1 MKIKTKQTTE
11 IELEISL
18 PYFYKAGRKTVAIL
32 KEDLQ
37 IHCSWSTDFIIYNT
51 FMEIPSE
58 QSQITAEE
66 FTREYDKTLEYLQ
79 SLKSHFFTNK

>member
-1 MKIKTKQTTE
+1 MKVKVKQTTE
-11 IELEISL
+11 VEVEISL

-37 IHCSWSTDFIIYNT
+37 IHCSWGTDFIIYNT
-51 FMEIPSE
+51 FIEISSE

-66 FTREYDKTLEYLQ
+66 FTRVFDERIEQLQ
-79 SLKSHFFTNK
+79 SLKITFFH